1 MRWERILGGKAE
13 SSRVRQQPQ
22 RHVNRVC
29 KWLGYTCEIEV
40 FRWEVEQS
48 TGLEYKAVAEK
59 LPQRVWE
66 IFQSRKPSEHG
77 SACGYRKKCWKTI
90 FLLLLFKMRRDEE
103 TQTLQAV
110 KGPSILEM
118 EGLGMC
124 TIIEREKE
132 CPEKTLRGWKL
143 GLRKDQRLIPVPS

>member
-1 MRWERILGGKAE
+1 MWWERILGGKAE

-40 FRWEVEQS
+40 FRWEVKQS
-48 TGLEYKAVAEK
+48 TGLEYKAVTEK
-59 LPQRVWE
+59 LPHSLWE
-66 IFQSRKPSEHG
+66 IFQSRKPSEPG
-77 SACGYRKKCWKTI
+77 SACGHRKKCWKTI
-90 FLLLLFKMRRDEE
+90 FFLFKMRRDEE

-110 KGPSILEM
+110 KGPCILEM
-118 EGLGMC
+118 EGLGMH
-124 TIIEREKE
+124 TILERVKE
-132 CPEKTLRGWKL
+132 CPEKNLRGWKL